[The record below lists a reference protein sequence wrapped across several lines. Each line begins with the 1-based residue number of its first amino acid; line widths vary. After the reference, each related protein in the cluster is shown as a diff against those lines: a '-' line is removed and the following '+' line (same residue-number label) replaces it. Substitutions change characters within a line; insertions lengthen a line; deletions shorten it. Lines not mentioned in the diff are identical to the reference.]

1 MAYKIKGRT
10 IDSFVD
16 TSLAPSIKL
25 SKYTVDGM
33 GPLAFYQKT
42 EPWQEVWVE
51 DLKKYYYQDGIDYST
66 ITYRD
71 SLGSFITKIH
81 EATIDDSEQTFYI
94 SAKSDGTI
102 RISHSHTRRATS
114 TTITTTSAD
123 RIILLLQAAG
133 GSGGGTSNV
142 YAAFVCIGGEDGG
155 SGGSGGLLAVVLN
168 TKYLKDNGGEYEI
181 KVGGPGKTPGAGN
194 APNDGMNVYLG
205 NGVAHGYDGTSGTD
219 STVTYIKDSKST
231 YLFTVGAGKGGT
243 SGKEYTPGKPGAG
256 GIVTESS
263 SKNRGIF
270 YWLLPVYDIN
280 SRHINDGM
288 LNGLTGGSD
297 ESSGPYTNSIFLR
310 ATSMPGF
317 MLNRNWVYPIGG
329 YSGGSSQGSASAGG
343 AASYFGNGGNGGP
356 TASSG
361 EPGGIGAGGG
371 GGQWS
376 YGGVAI
382 GLKFSAVALASIKG
396 GGNGGAAKLLLYY

>member
-1 MAYKIKGRT
+1 MAYKINGKT

-25 SKYTVDGM
+25 SKYTVDGV
-33 GPLAFYQKT
+33 PLAFYLKT

-51 DLKKYYYQDGIDYST
+51 DLKKYYYQDGIDYSN
-66 ITYRD
+66 ITYRN

-81 EATIDDSEQTFYI
+81 EATVDDSEQTFYI
-94 SAKSDGTI
+94 WADGETI
-102 RISHSHTRRATS
+102 RISRSRRAAS

-142 YAAFVCIGGEDGG
+142 YTAFVCIGGEDGG

-194 APNDGMNVYLG
+194 APNEGMNVYLG

-280 SRHINDGM
+280 SRHINDGT

-297 ESSGPYTNSIFLR
+297 ESSGPSTNSIFLR

>member
-25 SKYTVDGM
+25 SKYTVDGT
-33 GPLAFYQKT
+33 PLAFYQKT

-81 EATIDDSEQTFYI
+81 EATVCDSDQTFYI
-94 SAKSDGTI
+94 WASGETI
-102 RISHSHTRRATS
+102 IISHSRRTVA
-114 TTITTTSAD
+114 TTIATTSAD

-194 APNDGMNVYLG
+194 APNEGMNVYLG
-205 NGVAHGYDGTSGTD
+205 NGVAHGYDGTAGTD
-219 STVTYIKDSKST
+219 STVTYIKDSKSIS
-231 YLFTVGAGKGGT
+231 LFTVGAGKGGT

-256 GIVTESS
+256 GIVTETS
-263 SKNRGIF
+263 SKNRGSF
-270 YWLLPVYDIN
+270 YWFLPVYDTN

-288 LNGLTGGSD
+288 LNGYTGGSD
-297 ESSGPYTNSIFLR
+297 ESSGPSTNSIFLR

>member
-25 SKYTVDGM
+25 SKYTVDGT
-33 GPLAFYQKT
+33 PLAFYQKT

-81 EATIDDSEQTFYI
+81 EATVGDSTQTFYI
-94 SAKSDGTI
+94 WASSDGTI
-102 RISHSHTRRATS
+102 KISHSRRAAS
-114 TTITTTSAD
+114 TTITITSAD

-142 YAAFVCIGGEDGG
+142 YAAFICIGGEDGG

-231 YLFTVGAGKGGT
+231 SLFTVGAGKGGT

-256 GIVTESS
+256 GIVTEAN

-280 SRHINDGM
+280 SRHVNDGM

-297 ESSGPYTNSIFLR
+297 ESSGPYTNSLFLR

-343 AASYFGNGGNGGP
+343 AASWFGNGGNGGP